1 MCAIYICF
9 IVLFS
14 VRIKFFNHFLN
25 FLRYNVV
32 LLGLYMYG
40 LKDWNMFELLNF
52 SLFKLCSIEKL
63 YIYIYIYI
71 FFAIILTSIS
81 LPALRQQ
88 FSLSS
93 LQLLTHPDR
102 RKTCRF
108 ALAIKDVN
116 SKYFSCCLPICT
128 HNIAFTLN
136 IQSILNKQSCLF
148 SIQFK
153 TTVIV

>member
-63 YIYIYIYI
+63 INYIYIYIYI
-71 FFAIILTSIS
+71 LFAVILKQNIGIYQYRNIPFQWINQNGHQNGIDNFAPHS
-81 LPALRQQ
+81 LTLRD
-88 FSLSS
+88 
-93 LQLLTHPDR
+93 DR
-102 RKTCRF
+102 
-108 ALAIKDVN
+108 
-116 SKYFSCCLPICT
+116 
-128 HNIAFTLN
+128 
-136 IQSILNKQSCLF
+136 
-148 SIQFK
+148 
-153 TTVIV
+153 